1 MAELEGAVA
10 IANACSE
17 QCPNPGCICTVVSM
31 RPGSPSIWECSRCNH
46 PVQISPA
53 RSSAETRVLE
63 LIAAEDE
70 APPDKE
76 FELFRRGLTVRL
88 LNTFT
93 VAFQCWDWPTWRV
106 VRDIVLPAT
115 ATRRGRYFDLLEEA
129 YPGECGPPGNF
140 ISHAWAAKWGALVG
154 AASFCSHDGDRRVW
168 IDVFA
173 VRQWP
178 GSPIDLDFR
187 AVIDRCGSLILAI
200 SHEVLEEANLDR
212 GEIPP
217 YQTAGTSVITVFDAH
232 GAWSS

>member
-1 MAELEGAVA
+1 MDELEGAVA
-10 IANACSE
+10 IANACGE
-17 QCPNPGCICTVVSM
+17 LCPNPGCDSRVVST
-31 RPGSPSIWECSRCNH
+31 RQGSPSIWECSRCRH

-76 FELFRRGLTVRL
+76 FELFRGGLTVRL
-88 LNTFT
+88 LNTST

-129 YPGECGPPGNF
+129 DPGECGPPGIF
-140 ISHAWAAKWGALVG
+140 ISHSWAAKWGALVG
-154 AASFCSHDGDRRVW
+154 AASYGSHDGGRRAW

-187 AVIDRCGSLILAI
+187 SVIDRCGSLILAI
-200 SHEVLEEANLDR
+200 CSWILSRTLPLTSSCLDNPLVR
-212 GEIPP
+212 DLQG
-217 YQTAGTSVITVFDAH
+217 
-232 GAWSS
+232 